1 MQHDRPPAADA
12 PLDLQL
18 HVWRLSLDP
27 HRIIYSTILL
37 MTAYAIYDE
46 GTLPLDRRGYI
57 ALFGLSIGPLF
68 ALAMAHA
75 FSDALDLQIRN
86 GRRLSGH
93 DRRHLLATNLQYLY
107 VAVPPLIVIAALG
120 TLRWDANDVLGI
132 VQILG
137 LLSLGWWGWY
147 AGMKAGVTIARRAWF
162 AVSYTV
168 MGMVVIAVELVLT
181 H

>member
-1 MQHDRPPAADA
+1 MQQDPRATEPA

-27 HRIIYSTILL
+27 HRIIYATILL

-107 VAVPPLIVIAALG
+107 IAIPPLVLIAVLG
-120 TLRWDANDVLGI
+120 TLRWDANDVLGL
-132 VQILG
+132 VQLVG
-137 LLSLGWWGWY
+137 LLSLGWWGWF
-147 AGMKAGVTIARRAWF
+147 AGMKAGVGMARRAWF

-168 MGMVVIAVELVLT
+168 MGMIVIAVELVLT